1 MKRHTLLAF
10 RNLPPHLAK
19 RVAAEF
25 DVQSWDRSERSLPT
39 ASQGMAAILIAPA
52 IRLDAATIAA
62 LAPSVRVIGTFSV
75 GFDHIDVEAARRR
88 GIAVVNT
95 PGVLSEATAEFTM
108 LLLLS
113 AARRAG
119 EAERRLRA
127 GGWLGPS
134 PEQFQ
139 GVQVSGKTLGIFGM
153 GRIGQ
158 ALAGMA
164 RGFGMAVH
172 YRNRTRLPDSL
183 EQGATYH
190 AADQSFLAQS
200 HFLAICAPASAET
213 HRWLNADRIAM
224 LPPGAI
230 VVNTARGSLV
240 DDAALIAALR
250 NGHVRGAGLDVFP
263 NEPRVPEDYLA
274 LENVVLTPHIA
285 SATDEARRGMADLV
299 LDGILAVLAGALPAN
314 RL

>member
-10 RNLPPHLAK
+10 RNLPPHLGA

-25 DVQSWDRSERSLPT
+25 EARYWDRGAESLAS
-39 ASQGMAAILIAPA
+39 ASQGLDAIVVSPA
-52 IRLDAATIAA
+52 IRVDAATIAA
-62 LAPSVRVIGTFSV
+62 LSPSIRVIGTFSV
-75 GFDHIDVEAARRR
+75 GFDHIDVEAARAR

-119 EAERRLRA
+119 EAERLLRT
-127 GGWLGPS
+127 GTWLGPS
-134 PEQFQ
+134 PERFQ
-139 GVQVSGKTLGIFGM
+139 GVQVSGKALGIFGM

-158 ALAGMA
+158 ALACMA

-172 YRNRTRLPDSL
+172 YRNRTRLPERL
-183 EQGATYH
+183 ELNATYH
-190 AADQSFLAQS
+190 AQDESFLAAA
-200 HFLAICAPASAET
+200 HFLAICAPANAET
-213 HRWLNADRIAM
+213 HLWLNARRISQ
-224 LPPGAI
+224 LPPGSV

-250 NGHVRGAGLDVFP
+250 TGHVRAAGLDVFP
-263 NEPRVPEDYLA
+263 HEPRVPEDYLS

-285 SATDEARRGMADLV
+285 SATDEARRGMADLA
-299 LDGILAVLAGALPAN
+299 LDGILAVLAGDVPAN
-314 RL
+314 QL

>member
-1 MKRHTLLAF
+1 
-10 RNLPPHLAK
+10 
-19 RVAAEF
+19 
-25 DVQSWDRSERSLPT
+25 
-39 ASQGMAAILIAPA
+39 
-52 IRLDAATIAA
+52 
-62 LAPSVRVIGTFSV
+62 
-75 GFDHIDVEAARRR
+75 
-88 GIAVVNT
+88 
-95 PGVLSEATAEFTM
+95 M